1 MNTTSLE
8 QFLGNCSEDMI
19 LTTQCASLCSLFVGE
34 PFLTA
39 TTKQIAT
46 ALNKRHNNLID
57 ERSLYFNVMNALQY
71 GIDNKIFDYEDGQY
85 VPTDIGWHMGKDWNM
100 RLQQEKVA

>member
-8 QFLGNCSEDMI
+8 QFLENCSEDMI
-19 LTTQCASLCSLFVGE
+19 FTTQCASLCSLFVSE
-34 PFLTA
+34 PLLTA

-71 GIDNKIFDYEDGQY
+71 GIDKKIFDCEEGQY
-85 VPTDIGWHMGKDWNM
+85 VPTDIGWTIGKDWNM
-100 RLQQEKVA
+100 RLQQEKAA